1 MPAVTTTELAKA
13 IKAEAGVAVEKR
25 HIKVPELKSVGSGT
39 AEVTLHKDVVAK
51 VKVVVV
57 AM

>member
-1 MPAVTTTELAKA
+1 M
-13 IKAEAGVAVEKR
+13 AVEKR